1 MMQVIFT
8 VRRTPRALPISKA
21 PKQPIF
27 QLERSRRAKVLAG
40 RTLACG
46 LLLLMAACVYFSKH
60 TPQGACADDLN
71 SPIRNFCVVTP
82 QVLWRGE
89 RPNRTDAT
97 WLVEH
102 HVGTIVNLEVVRDD
116 HSSFNEA
123 TFAPDSTQSVDYFH
137 LPDFEPLHLVDWSLL
152 DSHVAQ
158 FLAIVSDA
166 RKPVYV
172 HCIDG
177 IDRTSTMVAAYRVL
191 MEGTSREDAIA
202 EMARFRSPYLQFDRK
217 YINSLEGERR
227 TEIMRKMLS
236 WKSRLKPSARI
247 ICIGE
252 KCAYRETISAG

>member
-1 MMQVIFT
+1 MKIIFT
-8 VRRTPRALPISKA
+8 VRRTPTVLPTAKA
-21 PKQPIF
+21 PQQPIF
-27 QLERSRRAKVLAG
+27 QLEPAQRAKLLAS

-46 LLLLMAACVYFSKH
+46 LLLLMPACVYFSRH
-60 TPQGACADDLN
+60 TPQAACADNLS
-71 SPIRNFCVVTP
+71 SPIRNFYVVTP
-82 QVLWRGE
+82 QLLWRGE
-89 RPNRTDAT
+89 RPNRADAT

-116 HSSFNEA
+116 HRSFNEA

-137 LPDFEPLHLVDWSLL
+137 VPDFEPLHLANWSLL

-202 EMARFRSPYLQFDRK
+202 RWPDFAALIFNSIANTSAAWRANVVLKSCARCSGGNP
-217 YINSLEGERR
+217 G
-227 TEIMRKMLS
+227 
-236 WKSRLKPSARI
+236 
-247 ICIGE
+247 
-252 KCAYRETISAG
+252 